1 VFPKVNGRLDTSR
14 RVVQDGVMVR
24 GVVVAVVAVVVLSA
38 ATVGGVRA
46 YERLGPGLCATSMG
60 DGVGFPSHDQGSGDE
75 LELARA
81 DALRLAGE
89 AWRLAA
95 VPGAE
100 GDDLAVVQALINE
113 RIAALPA
120 ATAAVYE
127 PALVEPRRD
136 NLEQQLAWERI
147 NGEHLLLDARIEVR
161 QWGPMAVDGD
171 RAAGCFY
178 GRFAVRSRPIHGG
191 GGPVL
196 DADGYGRWEA
206 MGYVRLSRA
215 PGGPWRLVA
224 SYTPSHG

>member
-100 GDDLAVVQALINE
+100 GDDLAVVQALIN
-113 RIAALPA
+113 
-120 ATAAVYE
+120 
-127 PALVEPRRD
+127 
-136 NLEQQLAWERI
+136 AWERI
-147 NGEHLLLDARIEVR
+147 NGENLLLDARIEVR

>member
-1 VFPKVNGRLDTSR
+1 
-14 RVVQDGVMVR
+14 MVR
-24 GVVVAVVAVVVLSA
+24 GVVVGIGVVVVLTA
-38 ATVGGVRA
+38 VTVGAVRI
-46 YERLGPGLCATSMG
+46 YEQLGPGLCASDMG
-60 DGVGFPSHDQGSGDE
+60 DGVGFPSHDDGSGPE

-89 AWRLAA
+89 EWRLAA

-100 GDDLAVVQALINE
+100 GDDVPAVQALINE

-127 PALVEPRRD
+127 PALIEPKRQS
-136 NLEQQLAWERI
+136 LERELAWERI
-147 NGEHLLLDARIEVR
+147 NGENLLLDARIEVR

-171 RAAGCFY
+171 RAAGCFH

-191 GGPVL
+191 GGLVL

-206 MGYVRLSRA
+206 MRYVRLSRA